1 MSETLSLRDRAKQ
14 LSAKAR
20 ARQENKADAV
30 AAGQFET
37 ALDKLTSTYLSLR
50 SALHTHQKLRSAG
63 IPVPEV
69 PGLESPLIKLVEE
82 MKISRPTP
90 QFLTS
95 RRKDIST
102 LATSIQTLADEA
114 WKAWAATQ
122 IADLA
127 VDPTLVIGTRGQRFS
142 LKVDDLKSMAKKS
155 AAEASI
161 PEFNSWLGTA
171 ADLRDHL
178 SSPIT
183 AEDVF
188 DRIKATP
195 GFSFNDFTT
204 EELEVLQ
211 NDPNAAQKIR
221 ITLR

>member
-14 LSAKAR
+14 LSARAR
-20 ARQENKADAV
+20 ARQENKADVV

-50 SALHTHQKLRSAG
+50 SVLHTHQKLRSAG

-69 PGLESPLIKLVEE
+69 DGLEAPLTKLTEAT
-82 MKISRPTP
+82 KIGRPTH
-90 QFLTS
+90 QFLNS
-95 RRKDIST
+95 RRKEIST
-102 LATSIQTLADEA
+102 LTTSIEALADQA
-114 WKAWAATQ
+114 WKAWAYAQ
-122 IADLA
+122 ISEIT
-127 VDPTLVIGTRGQRFS
+127 VDPTLVIGTRGQRFT
-142 LKVDDLKSMAKKS
+142 LKVDDLKSMAKRS

-161 PEFNSWLGTA
+161 LEFKSWLGTA

-178 SSPIT
+178 SSPMT

-188 DRIKATP
+188 DRIEATP
-195 GFSFNDFTT
+195 RFSFSDFTT

-211 NDPNAAQKIR
+211 NDPNAAQRIR

>member
-14 LSAKAR
+14 LGAKAR
-20 ARQENKADAV
+20 AKQENMADVV

-37 ALDKLTSTYLSLR
+37 ALEKLTSMYSPLR

-63 IPVPEV
+63 IPMPDVT
-69 PGLESPLIKLVEE
+69 GLEAPLTKLEE
-82 MKISRPTP
+82 EASISRPTP
-90 QFLTS
+90 QFLAS

-102 LATSIQTLADEA
+102 LTTSVQALTDQA
-114 WKAWAATQ
+114 WRTWAATQ
-122 IADLA
+122 IAELA
-127 VDPTLVIGTRGQRFS
+127 VDPSLVVGTRGQRFT

-155 AAEASI
+155 AAEAFI
-161 PEFNSWLGTA
+161 PEFKSWLGTA

-178 SSPIT
+178 SSPMT

-195 GFSFNDFTT
+195 GFSFSDFTT

-211 NDPNAAQKIR
+211 HDLDAAQRIR
-221 ITLR
+221 ITLL

>member
-1 MSETLSLRDRAKQ
+1 MSETLSLRDRAKK

-20 ARQENKADAV
+20 ARQENKADVV

-69 PGLESPLIKLVEE
+69 DGLEAPLTKLVAEA
-82 MKISRPTP
+82 KISRPTP

-102 LATSIQTLADEA
+102 LGTNIETLADKA
-114 WKAWAATQ
+114 WKSWAAAQ
-122 IADLA
+122 IDELA
-127 VDPTLVIGTRGQRFS
+127 VDPALVIGTRGQRFTS
-142 LKVDDLKSMAKKS
+142 KVNELESEAKKS

-161 PEFNSWLGTA
+161 LEFKSWLGTA

-178 SSPIT
+178 SSPMT
-183 AEDVF
+183 ADDVL
-188 DRIKATP
+188 DRIEATP
-195 GFSFNDFTT
+195 RFSFSDFTP

-211 NDPNAAQKIR
+211 RYPNAAQKIR